1 MRRLLPF
8 VLAAG
13 LSVAAVAPAAA
24 APPVGQFAGAAGLV
38 NVIVQAVVQN
48 INILNDSDVDVITV
62 DVNNSLNNLL
72 RNADIDVLTNFLNN
86 SLNNLSIDVEITDI
100 TVVGG
105 NIIVTVLGATGVT
118 DTLILN

>member
-1 MRRLLPF
+1 MRRKILPF
-8 VLAAG
+8 ILGGA
-13 LSVAAVAPAAA
+13 LSVAALGPVAA

-48 INILNDSDVDVITV
+48 IAILNDSEVNVIRV

-86 SLNNLSIDVEITDI
+86 SLNNLNVTIQDIQVVNGDIVITLLSGD
-100 TVVGG
+100 T
-105 NIIVTVLGATGVT
+105 IV
-118 DTLILN
+118 LN

>member
-1 MRRLLPF
+1 MRRKILPF
-8 VLAAG
+8 ILGGA
-13 LSVAAVAPAAA
+13 LSVAALGPVAA

-48 INILNDSDVDVITV
+48 IAILNDSNVDVITI

-86 SLNNLSIDVEITDI
+86 SLNNLNVTIQDIQVVNGDIVITLLSGD
-100 TVVGG
+100 T
-105 NIIVTVLGATGVT
+105 IV
-118 DTLILN
+118 LN